1 MPNAITPDYFKEIRV
16 LTKKEDEAPIQE
28 KEEIALSDMSLS
40 GGWKVLSEYIDDL
53 KESLDQLLKS
63 AMENGASYEE
73 IGQKTIV
80 TTLTKSYLDKVVER
94 VEDARTAIESAG
106 K

>member
-1 MPNAITPDYFKEIRV
+1 MANAIKPDYFKDIRV
-16 LTKKEDEAPIQE
+16 LTKEQDEAPIQE
-28 KEEIALSDMSLS
+28 KEEIALSDIADTA
-40 GGWKVLSEYIDDL
+40 GWKVLKEYIGDL
-53 KESLDQLLKS
+53 KDSLDKLLGS

-94 VEDARTAIESAG
+94 VTDARSAIESSG